1 MEVLDAG
8 AKIPRGSMGVWTLA
22 WPSIITNL
30 FYATSS
36 IVAIKIVGNLG
47 PDAIAAAVTGQRVT
61 FILQAVLTGVLAGST
76 ALIARNWGA
85 DDKLEA
91 GIFITRTV
99 QLVLLLS
106 LISSALIWQF
116 AEPLVKFFGLKG
128 QALILS
134 ELYLKAISPFYV
146 AFGCGLA
153 LITALRAVGDVKT
166 PLIIGFIMNLFAIFF
181 MLVFVNGWLGFPN
194 YGVVGAAYGNGVS
207 FIIGASLLIVCWL
220 SNQLPVKYF
229 SIFNLDIERVKQ
241 IFNVGL
247 PAALD
252 QIIFQIGITAFLI
265 LVAYYGT
272 EAYAAYGIG
281 VQILSFSFVIG
292 FGFSIAGA
300 TLVGQHLGAKNKDQ
314 ARRAGWGA
322 MRLSIISMTFF
333 GIIIILLAEPL
344 ARFMIDNDEVV
355 RLTVIFIW
363 LLGSM
368 QPLMAIEFSLGG
380 ALRGAGD
387 TKTPLVITL
396 TCLLFIRVFL
406 AVIFFLLDARIEII
420 FSTLVADYVVKGVL
434 YVARFK
440 SDKWMNVLKPKEADQ
455 QGF

>member
-1 MEVLDAG
+1 MEVLDG
-8 AKIPRGSMGVWTLA
+8 GDKIPRGSMGVWKLA

-36 IVAIKIVGNLG
+36 IVAIKVVGGLG

-76 ALIARNWGA
+76 ALIARHWGA
-85 DDKLEA
+85 EDKDEA
-91 GIFITRTV
+91 GVFLTRTV
-99 QLVLLLS
+99 QLVIFLS
-106 LISSALIWQF
+106 IISAFLVWQF
-116 AEPLVKFFGLKG
+116 AEPLVIFFGLKN

-134 ELYLKAISPFYV
+134 SDYLKAIAPFYV
-146 AFGCGLA
+146 AFGCGMG

-166 PLIIGFIMNLFAIFF
+166 PLFIGVIMNLFAIFF
-181 MLVFVNGWLGFPN
+181 MLVFVNGWLGFPE
-194 YGVVGAAYGNGVS
+194 YGVLGAALGNGLS
-207 FIIGASLLIVCWL
+207 FVIGAVLLVVFWL
-220 SNQLPVKYF
+220 SNQLAVRYS
-229 SIFNLDIERVKQ
+229 SIFDLDIIRVIE
-241 IFNVGL
+241 IFKVGL
-247 PAALD
+247 PAALE
-252 QIIFQIGITAFLI
+252 QVVFQIGITAFLI

-300 TLVGQHLGAKNKDQ
+300 TLVGQHLGAQNKDQ
-314 ARRAGWGA
+314 AKRAGWGA

-333 GIIIILLAEPL
+333 GIVIVAFAEPL

-406 AVIFFLLDARIEII
+406 AVIFFLLDASIEII
-420 FSTLVADYVVKGVL
+420 FSTLLADYIVKGFL
-434 YVARFK
+434 YVSRFK
-440 SDKWMNVLKPKEADQ
+440 SGRWMNVLKIK
-455 QGF
+455 GS

>member
-1 MEVLDAG
+1 MEVLDG
-8 AKIPRGSMGVWTLA
+8 GDKIPRGSMGVWKLA

-36 IVAIKIVGNLG
+36 IVAIKVVGGLG

-76 ALIARNWGA
+76 ALIARHWGA
-85 DDKLEA
+85 EDKDEA
-91 GIFITRTV
+91 GVFLTRTV
-99 QLVLLLS
+99 QLVIFLS
-106 LISSALIWQF
+106 IISAFLVWQF
-116 AEPLVKFFGLKG
+116 AEPLVRFFGLKN

-134 ELYLKAISPFYV
+134 SDYLKAIAPFYV
-146 AFGCGLA
+146 AFGCGMG

-166 PLIIGFIMNLFAIFF
+166 PLFIGVIMNLFAIFF
-181 MLVFVNGWLGFPN
+181 MLVFVNGWLGFPE
-194 YGVVGAAYGNGVS
+194 YGVLGAALGNGLS
-207 FIIGASLLIVCWL
+207 FVIGAVLLVVFWL
-220 SNQLPVKYF
+220 SNQLAVRYS
-229 SIFNLDIERVKQ
+229 SIFDLDIIRVIE
-241 IFNVGL
+241 IFKVGL
-247 PAALD
+247 PAALE
-252 QIIFQIGITAFLI
+252 QVVFQIGITAFLI

-300 TLVGQHLGAKNKDQ
+300 TLVGQHLGAQNKDQ
-314 ARRAGWGA
+314 AKRAGWGA

-333 GIIIILLAEPL
+333 GIVIVAFAEPL

-406 AVIFFLLDARIEII
+406 AAIFFLLDASIEII
-420 FSTLVADYVVKGVL
+420 FSTLLADYIVKGFL
-434 YVARFK
+434 YVSRFK
-440 SDKWMNVLKPKEADQ
+440 SGRWMNVLKIKEVDQ
-455 QGF
+455 QL

>member
-1 MEVLDAG
+1 
-8 AKIPRGSMGVWTLA
+8 MGVWSLA

-36 IVAIKIVGNLG
+36 IVAIKVVGNLG

-85 DDKLEA
+85 RNKEEA
-91 GIFITRTV
+91 GIFFTRTV
-99 QLVLLLS
+99 QLVIFIAFITGLV
-106 LISSALIWQF
+106 IWQF
-116 AEPLVKFFGLKG
+116 AEPLVRFFGLKG
-128 QALILS
+128 DALILS
-134 ELYLKAISPFYV
+134 TEYLKAISPFYV
-146 AFGCGLA
+146 GFGCGLG

-166 PLIIGFIMNLFAIFF
+166 PLMIGLIMNIFAIFF
-181 MLVFVNGWLGFPN
+181 MLVFVNGWMGFPE
-194 YGVVGAAYGNGVS
+194 YGVRGAALGNGLS
-207 FIIGASLLIVCWL
+207 FVIGALLLIVFWRT
-220 SNQLPVKYF
+220 NQLPVRYS
-229 SIFNLDIERVKQ
+229 SILHLDLMRVKE
-241 IFNVGL
+241 IFKVGL
-247 PAALD
+247 PAALE
-252 QIIFQIGITAFLI
+252 QVIFQAGITAFLI
-265 LVAYYGT
+265 LVALYGT

-281 VQILSFSFVIG
+281 VQILSFAFVIG

-300 TLVGQHLGAKNKDQ
+300 TLVGQHLGAGNPNQ

-322 MRLSIISMTFF
+322 MRLSIVSMTFF
-333 GIIIILLAEPL
+333 GILIAFFAEPL
-344 ARFMIDNDEVV
+344 ARYMIDNDEVV
-355 RLTVIFIW
+355 RLSVVFIW

-396 TCLLFIRVFL
+396 TCLLFIRVSL
-406 AVIFFLLDARIEII
+406 ALIFYMLDASIEVI
-420 FSTLVADYVVKGVL
+420 FSTLVADYVVKGFL

-440 SDKWMNVLKPKEADQ
+440 SNKWMNVMKTKEGA
-455 QGF
+455 

>member
-1 MEVLDAG
+1 MEVLVEEG
-8 AKIPRGSMGVWTLA
+8 KIPRGSFGVWTLA
-22 WPSIITNL
+22 WPSIITNI

-36 IVAIKIVGNLG
+36 IVAIKVVGGLG

-85 DDKLEA
+85 KNKEEA
-91 GIFITRTV
+91 GIFFTRTV
-99 QLVLLLS
+99 QLLVF
-106 LISSALIWQF
+106 IAFITSALIWQF
-116 AEPLVKFFGLKG
+116 AEPLVTFFGLKG
-128 QALILS
+128 DALSLS
-134 ELYLKAISPFYV
+134 IEYLKSIAPFYI
-146 AFGCGLA
+146 AFGCGLG

-166 PLIIGFIMNLFAIFF
+166 PMIIGVVMNLFAIFF
-181 MLVFVNGWLGFPN
+181 MLVFVNGWLGFPE
-194 YGVVGAAYGNGVS
+194 YGVRGAAIGNGLS
-207 FIIGASLLIVCWL
+207 FVIGAILLIVFWIAN
-220 SNQLPVKYF
+220 SLPVKYS
-229 SIFNLDIERVKQ
+229 SILTLDTSRVKE
-241 IFNVGL
+241 IFRVGL
-247 PAALD
+247 PAALE
-252 QIIFQIGITAFLI
+252 QVIFQGGITAFLI
-265 LVAYYGT
+265 LVALYGT

-300 TLVGQHLGAKNKDQ
+300 TLVGQHLGAGDTDQ

-322 MRLSIISMTFF
+322 MRLSIVSMTFF
-333 GIIIILLAEPL
+333 GILITIFAEPL

-355 RLTVIFIW
+355 RLSVIFIW

-396 TCLLFIRVFL
+396 TCLLFIRVLL
-406 AVIFFLLDARIEII
+406 ALIFYMLDASVEVI
-420 FSTLVADYVVKGVL
+420 FSTLVADYVVKGFL
-434 YVARFK
+434 YVGRFK
-440 SDKWMNVLKPKEADQ
+440 SDKWMKVMKLREDT
-455 QGF
+455 

>member
-1 MEVLDAG
+1 
-8 AKIPRGSMGVWTLA
+8 MGVWTLA

-36 IVAIKIVGNLG
+36 IIAIKVVGNLG

-85 DDKLEA
+85 RNKEEA
-91 GIFITRTV
+91 GIFFTRTV
-99 QLVLLLS
+99 QLVIFIAMITGL
-106 LISSALIWQF
+106 LIWQL
-116 AEPLVKFFGLKG
+116 AEPLVRFFGLKG
-128 QALILS
+128 EALHLS
-134 ELYLKAISPFYV
+134 IEYLKAISPFYV
-146 AFGCGLA
+146 GFGCGLG

-166 PLIIGFIMNLFAIFF
+166 PLVIGLIMNMFAIFF
-181 MLVFVNGWLGFPN
+181 MLVFVNGWMGFPE
-194 YGVVGAAYGNGVS
+194 YGVRGAALGNGLSFVVGAL
-207 FIIGASLLIVCWL
+207 LLIVFWRT
-220 SNQLPVKYF
+220 NQLPVRYS
-229 SIFNLDIERVKQ
+229 SILHLDFMRVRE
-241 IFNVGL
+241 IFKVGL
-247 PAALD
+247 PAALE
-252 QIIFQIGITAFLI
+252 QVIFQAGITAFLI
-265 LVAYYGT
+265 LVALYGT

-281 VQILSFSFVIG
+281 VQILSFAFVIG

-300 TLVGQHLGAKNKDQ
+300 TLVGQHLGAGNPDQ

-333 GIIIILLAEPL
+333 GIVIAFFAEPL
-344 ARFMIDNDEVV
+344 SRYLIDNDEVV
-355 RLTVIFIW
+355 RLSVVFIW

-396 TCLLFIRVFL
+396 TCLLFIRVSL
-406 AVIFFLLDARIEII
+406 ALIFYMLDASIEVI
-420 FSTLVADYVVKGVL
+420 FSTLVADYVVKGFL

-440 SDKWMNVLKPKEADQ
+440 SNKWMNVMKTKE
-455 QGF
+455 GG

>member
-1 MEVLDAG
+1 MEVLDG
-8 AKIPRGSMGVWTLA
+8 GDKIPRGSMGVWKLA

-36 IVAIKIVGNLG
+36 IVAIKVVGGLG

-76 ALIARNWGA
+76 ALIARHWGA
-85 DDKLEA
+85 EDKDEA
-91 GIFITRTV
+91 GVFLTRTV
-99 QLVLLLS
+99 QLVIFLS
-106 LISSALIWQF
+106 IISAFLVWQF
-116 AEPLVKFFGLKG
+116 AEPLVRFFGLKN

-134 ELYLKAISPFYV
+134 SDYLKAIAPFYV
-146 AFGCGLA
+146 AFGCGMG

-166 PLIIGFIMNLFAIFF
+166 PLFIGVIMNLFAIFF
-181 MLVFVNGWLGFPN
+181 MLVFVNGWLGFPE
-194 YGVVGAAYGNGVS
+194 YGVLGAALGNGLS
-207 FIIGASLLIVCWL
+207 FVIGAVLLVVFWL
-220 SNQLPVKYF
+220 SNQLAVRYS
-229 SIFNLDIERVKQ
+229 SIFDLDIIRVIE
-241 IFNVGL
+241 IFKVGL
-247 PAALD
+247 PAALE
-252 QIIFQIGITAFLI
+252 QVIFQIGITAFLI

-300 TLVGQHLGAKNKDQ
+300 TLVGQHLGAQNKDQ
-314 ARRAGWGA
+314 AKRAGWGA

-333 GIIIILLAEPL
+333 GIVIVAFAEPL

-406 AVIFFLLDARIEII
+406 AVIFFLLDASIEII
-420 FSTLVADYVVKGVL
+420 FSTLLADYIVKGFL
-434 YVARFK
+434 YVSRFK
-440 SDKWMNVLKPKEADQ
+440 SGRWMNVLKIKEVDQ
-455 QGF
+455 QL

>member
-1 MEVLDAG
+1 MEVLSEEV
-8 AKIPRGSMGVWTLA
+8 KIPTGSMGVWTLA

-36 IVAIKIVGNLG
+36 IVAIKVVGNLG

-85 DDKLEA
+85 RNKEEA
-91 GIFITRTV
+91 GIFFTRTV
-99 QLVLLLS
+99 QLVIFIAFITGLV
-106 LISSALIWQF
+106 IWEF
-116 AEPLVKFFGLKG
+116 AEPLVRFFGLKG
-128 QALILS
+128 EALILS
-134 ELYLKAISPFYV
+134 TEYLKAISPFYV
-146 AFGCGLA
+146 GFGCGLG

-166 PLIIGFIMNLFAIFF
+166 PLVIGLIMNIFAIFF
-181 MLVFVNGWLGFPN
+181 MLVFVNGWMGFPE
-194 YGVVGAAYGNGVS
+194 YGVRGAALGNGLS
-207 FIIGASLLIVCWL
+207 FVIGALLLIVFWRT
-220 SNQLPVKYF
+220 NQLPVRYS
-229 SIFNLDIERVKQ
+229 SILHLDLIRVKE
-241 IFNVGL
+241 IFKVGL
-247 PAALD
+247 PAALE
-252 QIIFQIGITAFLI
+252 QVIFQAGITAFLI
-265 LVAYYGT
+265 LVALYGT

-281 VQILSFSFVIG
+281 VQILSFAFVIG

-300 TLVGQHLGAKNKDQ
+300 TLVGQHLGAGNPNQ

-322 MRLSIISMTFF
+322 MRLSIVSMTFF
-333 GIIIILLAEPL
+333 GILIAFFAEPL
-344 ARFMIDNDEVV
+344 ARYMIDNDEVV
-355 RLTVIFIW
+355 RLSVVFIW

-396 TCLLFIRVFL
+396 TCLLFIRVSL
-406 AVIFFLLDARIEII
+406 ALIFYMLDASIEVI
-420 FSTLVADYVVKGVL
+420 FSTLVADYVVKGFL

-440 SDKWMNVLKPKEADQ
+440 SNKWMNVMKTKEGA
-455 QGF
+455 

>member
-1 MEVLDAG
+1 VEVLAEEG
-8 AKIPRGSMGVWTLA
+8 KIPRGSLGVWTLA
-22 WPSIITNL
+22 WPSIITNI

-36 IVAIKIVGNLG
+36 IVAIKVVGGLG

-85 DDKLEA
+85 KNKEEA
-91 GIFITRTV
+91 GIFFTRTV
-99 QLVLLLS
+99 QLVLCIA
-106 LISSALIWQF
+106 LITSAAIWQF
-116 AEPLVKFFGLKG
+116 AIPLVTFFGLKG
-128 QALILS
+128 EALTLS
-134 ELYLKAISPFYV
+134 IEYLRAIAPFYI
-146 AFGCGLA
+146 AFGCGLG

-166 PLIIGFIMNLFAIFF
+166 PMIIGVIMNLFAIFF
-181 MLVFVNGWLGFPN
+181 MLVFVNGWLGFPE
-194 YGVVGAAYGNGVS
+194 YGVRGAALGNGLS
-207 FIIGASLLIVCWL
+207 FLIGAILLIVFWL
-220 SNQLPVKYF
+220 SNQLPVKYS
-229 SIFNLDIERVKQ
+229 SIFTLDTYRVRE
-241 IFNVGL
+241 IFKVGL
-247 PAALD
+247 PAALE
-252 QIIFQIGITAFLI
+252 QVIFQGGITAFLI
-265 LVAYYGT
+265 LVALYGT

-300 TLVGQHLGAKNKDQ
+300 TLVGQHLGAGDTDQ

-322 MRLSIISMTFF
+322 MRLSIVSMTFF
-333 GIIIILLAEPL
+333 GILITLFAEPL

-355 RLTVIFIW
+355 RLSVIFIW

-387 TKTPLVITL
+387 TKTPLMITL

-406 AVIFFLLDARIEII
+406 ALIFFMLDASVEII
-420 FSTLVADYVVKGVL
+420 FSTLVADYIVKGFL
-434 YVARFK
+434 YVARFR
-440 SDKWMNVLKPKEADQ
+440 SNKWMVAMKLREDT
-455 QGF
+455 

>member
-1 MEVLDAG
+1 MEVLDG
-8 AKIPRGSMGVWTLA
+8 GDKIPRGSMGVWKLA

-36 IVAIKIVGNLG
+36 IVAIKVVGGLG

-76 ALIARNWGA
+76 ALIARHWGA
-85 DDKLEA
+85 EDKDEA
-91 GIFITRTV
+91 GVFLTRTV
-99 QLVLLLS
+99 QLVIFLS
-106 LISSALIWQF
+106 IISAFLVWQF
-116 AEPLVKFFGLKG
+116 AEPLVIFFGLKN

-134 ELYLKAISPFYV
+134 SDYLKAIAPFYV
-146 AFGCGLA
+146 AFGCGMG

-166 PLIIGFIMNLFAIFF
+166 PLFIGVIMNLFAIFF
-181 MLVFVNGWLGFPN
+181 MLVFVNGWLGFPE
-194 YGVVGAAYGNGVS
+194 YGVLGAALGNGLS
-207 FIIGASLLIVCWL
+207 FVIGAVLLVVFWL
-220 SNQLPVKYF
+220 SNQLAVRYS
-229 SIFNLDIERVKQ
+229 SIFDLDIIRIIE
-241 IFNVGL
+241 IFKVGL
-247 PAALD
+247 PAALE
-252 QIIFQIGITAFLI
+252 QVVFQIGITAFLI

-300 TLVGQHLGAKNKDQ
+300 TLIGQHLGAQNKDQ
-314 ARRAGWGA
+314 AKRAGWGA

-333 GIIIILLAEPL
+333 GIVIVAFAEPL

-406 AVIFFLLDARIEII
+406 AVIFFLLDASIEII
-420 FSTLVADYVVKGVL
+420 FSTLLADYIVKGFL
-434 YVARFK
+434 YVSRFK
-440 SDKWMNVLKPKEADQ
+440 SGRWMNVLKIKEVDQ
-455 QGF
+455 QL

>member
-1 MEVLDAG
+1 
-8 AKIPRGSMGVWTLA
+8 MGVWTLA

-36 IVAIKIVGNLG
+36 IVAIKVVGNLG

-85 DDKLEA
+85 RNKEEA
-91 GIFITRTV
+91 GIFFTRTV
-99 QLVLLLS
+99 QLVIFIAFITGLV
-106 LISSALIWQF
+106 IWEF
-116 AEPLVKFFGLKG
+116 AEPLVRFFGLKG
-128 QALILS
+128 EALILS
-134 ELYLKAISPFYV
+134 TEYLKAISPFYV
-146 AFGCGLA
+146 GFGCGLG

-166 PLIIGFIMNLFAIFF
+166 PLVIGLIMNIFAIFF
-181 MLVFVNGWLGFPN
+181 MLVFVNGWMGFPE
-194 YGVVGAAYGNGVS
+194 YGVRGAALGNGLS
-207 FIIGASLLIVCWL
+207 FVIGALLIIVFWL
-220 SNQLPVKYF
+220 TNLLPVRYS
-229 SIFNLDIERVKQ
+229 SILHLDLIRVKE
-241 IFNVGL
+241 IFKVGL
-247 PAALD
+247 PAALE
-252 QIIFQIGITAFLI
+252 QVIFQAGITAFLI
-265 LVAYYGT
+265 LVALYGT

-281 VQILSFSFVIG
+281 VQILSFAFVIG

-300 TLVGQHLGAKNKDQ
+300 TLVGQHLGAGNPNQ

-322 MRLSIISMTFF
+322 MRLSIVSMTFF
-333 GIIIILLAEPL
+333 GILIAFFAEPL
-344 ARFMIDNDEVV
+344 ARYMIDNDEVV
-355 RLTVIFIW
+355 RLSVVFIW

-396 TCLLFIRVFL
+396 TCLLFIRVSL
-406 AVIFFLLDARIEII
+406 ALIFYMLDASIEVI
-420 FSTLVADYVVKGVL
+420 FSTLVADYVVKGFL

-440 SDKWMNVLKPKEADQ
+440 SNKWMNVMKTKEGA
-455 QGF
+455 

>member
-247 PAALD
+247 PAALE

-440 SDKWMNVLKPKEADQ
+440 SDKWMNVLKPMEADQ

>member
-247 PAALD
+247 PAALE

-300 TLVGQHLGAKNKDQ
+300 TLVGQHLGAKNKNQ

>member
-1 MEVLDAG
+1 
-8 AKIPRGSMGVWTLA
+8 MGVWTLA

-36 IVAIKIVGNLG
+36 IVAIKVVGNLG

-85 DDKLEA
+85 RNKEEA
-91 GIFITRTV
+91 GIFFTRTV
-99 QLVLLLS
+99 QLVVFIAFITGLV
-106 LISSALIWQF
+106 IWQF
-116 AEPLVKFFGLKG
+116 AEPLVRFFGLKG
-128 QALILS
+128 EALILS
-134 ELYLKAISPFYV
+134 TEYLKAISPFYIG
-146 AFGCGLA
+146 FGCGLG

-166 PLIIGFIMNLFAIFF
+166 PLMIGLIMNIFAIFF
-181 MLVFVNGWLGFPN
+181 MLVFVNGWMGFPE
-194 YGVVGAAYGNGVS
+194 YGVRGAALGNGLS
-207 FIIGASLLIVCWL
+207 FVIGALLLIVFWRT
-220 SNQLPVKYF
+220 NQLPVRYS
-229 SIFNLDIERVKQ
+229 SILHLDLKRVKE
-241 IFNVGL
+241 IFKVGL
-247 PAALD
+247 PAALE
-252 QIIFQIGITAFLI
+252 QVIFQAGITAFLI
-265 LVAYYGT
+265 LVALYGT

-281 VQILSFSFVIG
+281 VQILSFAFVIG

-300 TLVGQHLGAKNKDQ
+300 TLVGQHLGAGNPNQ

-322 MRLSIISMTFF
+322 MRLSIVSMTFF
-333 GIIIILLAEPL
+333 GILIAFFAEPL
-344 ARFMIDNDEVV
+344 ARYMIDNDEVV
-355 RLTVIFIW
+355 RLSVVFIW

-396 TCLLFIRVFL
+396 TCLLFIRVSL
-406 AVIFFLLDARIEII
+406 ALIFYMLDASIEVI
-420 FSTLVADYVVKGVL
+420 FSTLVADSVFYGFL

-440 SDKWMNVLKPKEADQ
+440 SNKWMNVMKAKE
-455 QGF
+455 GV